1 MTTTGDFLKDTRKA
15 NAPGGKP
22 IRLTSHALSQRV
34 SFDKAVIESH
44 EKWQLWVDDD
54 GDLHIAPFPFEVTSQ
69 DAIYIS
75 SAIAENDEEDKAKSP
90 RIIPAKALLDLL
102 GELTKR
108 PMEIV
113 TTSPYVHVRIT
124 D

>member
-15 NAPGGKP
+15 SAPGGKP
-22 IRLTSHALSQRV
+22 VRLTSQALSQRV

-44 EKWQLWVDDD
+44 EKWQLWVDED
-54 GDLHIAPFPFEVTSQ
+54 GDLHIAPFPYEVTSQ
-69 DAIYIS
+69 NTIYIS
-75 SAIAENDEEDKAKSP
+75 SAIAEDDGDDKTNSP

-102 GELTKR
+102 SELTKR

-113 TTSPYVHVRIT
+113 ATSPYVHVRIT

>member
-15 NAPGGKP
+15 NTPGGKP
-22 IRLTSHALSQRV
+22 IRLTSQALSQQV
-34 SFDKAVIESH
+34 SFNKAVIESH

-69 DAIYIS
+69 DVIYIS

-90 RIIPAKALLDLL
+90 RIIPASALLELL
-102 GELTKR
+102 SELTKR

-113 TTSPYVHVRIT
+113 ATSPYVHVRIT